1 MPTLVRARL
10 YHGHVLVRNQAAMVR
25 NHRVKFTLQLGRHA
39 ARGRYTIRLS
49 IDAGGTV
56 GALTRSAM
64 VR

>member
-1 MPTLVRARL
+1 
-10 YHGHVLVRNQAAMVR
+10 MVR